1 MMVERRGDLGN
12 KRDGGEQTIHFHS
25 REMERDKRRDDD
37 DDDDD
42 AANILYAEKREE

>member
-37 DDDDD
+37 DV
-42 AANILYAEKREE
+42 ANILYAEKREE

>member
-1 MMVERRGDLGN
+1 MVERRGDLGN

-37 DDDDD
+37 DD

>member
-1 MMVERRGDLGN
+1 MMVERRGDLG
-12 KRDGGEQTIHFHS
+12 KKHDGGEQTIHFHS

-37 DDDDD
+37 DDD